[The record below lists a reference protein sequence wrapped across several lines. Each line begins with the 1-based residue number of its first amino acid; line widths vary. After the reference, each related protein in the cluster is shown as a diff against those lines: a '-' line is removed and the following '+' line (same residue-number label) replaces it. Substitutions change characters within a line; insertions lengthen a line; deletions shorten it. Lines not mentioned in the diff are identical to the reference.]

1 MLQGGQGLHNIGIE
15 KQAFFQEICIVIE
28 MQIYFLL
35 RDDLVEVHRF
45 LQVGKD
51 GGGFIA
57 LLGGAG
63 EGEKQ
68 EQDGNNSL
76 HTLITNN
83 VDEIKQE
90 N

>member
-1 MLQGGQGLHNIGIE
+1 
-15 KQAFFQEICIVIE
+15 
-28 MQIYFLL
+28 MQIYLLL

-57 LLGGAG
+57 LLGVAG

-68 EQDGNNSL
+68 EQDGNKSL

>member
-1 MLQGGQGLHNIGIE
+1 
-15 KQAFFQEICIVIE
+15 
-28 MQIYFLL
+28 MQIHFLL

-57 LLGGAG
+57 LLGVAG

-68 EQDGNNSL
+68 EQDGNDSFHIHHDSIGL
-76 HTLITNN
+76 VSGYEC
-83 VDEIKQE
+83 VDCTDG
-90 N
+90 